1 MLSIATV
8 PDITMRS
15 PQVNASPYFVLM
27 GSSNRLALSR
37 FVLSSHANSGVN
49 RMRAPAGVNTTHGQH
64 KWQVSTVEQVAVNTV

>member
-1 MLSIATV
+1 
-8 PDITMRS
+8 
-15 PQVNASPYFVLM
+15 
-27 GSSNRLALSR
+27 LSR